1 MRDGEG
7 GRNLYAKSTEKL
19 KIVLKLNQ
27 ASVVIQD
34 FTILSVTSE

>member
-1 MRDGEG
+1 MGKEEEISM
-7 GRNLYAKSTEKL
+7 LKVQKKL